1 LWVRRGR
8 PERLYP
14 SDRRLTRIGAGSEV
28 TGVLSAR
35 RGTVWVESAGDHPGA
50 LWAAVMGL
58 SLPHLLAARGSVVLH
73 ASCVEKDGAAV
84 AFTGRQRAGKS
95 SIAAALLTDGWRLV
109 ADDALLVTVAGDRVL
124 ATPSFPALRLW
135 TPLAASLAAT
145 MGLDQAPTHPG
156 IDKRWLFL
164 GDRNWSERTSVEL
177 AGLCIIDEERTGR
190 MRGSDSMLAVLA
202 STFDPEPGL
211 RRHWRRWFD
220 SARRVACSIPVL
232 RVQAP
237 GDFKPDFRFAAG
249 VTRELRAAGVL

>member
-1 LWVRRGR
+1 VRRGR

-35 RGTVWVESAGDHPGA
+35 RATVWVETAGEHPGA

-135 TPLAASLAAT
+135 TPLAASLAAS
-145 MGLDQAPTHPG
+145 LALAQAPTHPG
-156 IDKRWLFL
+156 IDKKWLFL
-164 GDRNWSERTSVEL
+164 GDRTWSERTSVDL
-177 AGLCIIDEERTGR
+177 ACLCIIDGDHPSR

-202 STFDPEPGL
+202 GTFDPEPGL

-220 SARRVACSIPVL
+220 CARRVAGSVPVL
-232 RVQAP
+232 RVAAP
-237 GDFKPDFRFAAG
+237 SDFKPDFRFGAG
-249 VTRELRAAGVL
+249 VARALRAAGVP

>member
-28 TGVLSAR
+28 TGVLSAM
-35 RGTVWVESAGDHPGA
+35 RGTVWVECAGEHPGA

-109 ADDALLVTVAGDRVL
+109 ADDALVVTVAGDRVV

-145 MGLDQAPTHPG
+145 LGLDTAPTHPG
-156 IDKRWLFL
+156 IDKKWLFL
-164 GDRNWSERTSVEL
+164 GDRNWSERTSVDL
-177 AGLCIIDEERTGR
+177 ACLCVIDEERPSR

-202 STFDPEPGL
+202 GTFDPEPGL
-211 RRHWRRWFD
+211 QRHWRRWFD
-220 SARRVACSIPVL
+220 SARRVASSIPVL
-232 RVQAP
+232 RVPAP
-237 GDFKPDFRFAAG
+237 DDFRPDFRFAAS
-249 VTRELRAAGVL
+249 VARELRAAGVL